1 MAADQST
8 FDQMR
13 GSRVVAYSTGAV
25 TLAAGLVLLFW
36 PDRTITVVARLT
48 GILVVVVGVADL
60 VDAYQHR
67 RGGSYGALQTIRGV
81 LNVGFGFALVF
92 WPHVTVTVLV
102 WIFGI
107 SLVLTGA
114 LGLVALRRIP
124 GEFRRPTLI
133 RAVVTIV
140 FGLLVLIWPSATL
153 QAVALIVAALL
164 IAFGL
169 ILLWSGYLLSQASRT
184 ATSSASGAT
193 PTEQE
198 SSEPSSEP

>member
-1 MAADQST
+1 MTADQST
-8 FDQMR
+8 LDQMR

-25 TLAAGLVLLFW
+25 TLAAGLMLLFW

-48 GILVVVVGVADL
+48 GLLVVAVGAADL

-81 LNVGFGFALVF
+81 INVGFGLVLVF
-92 WPHVTVTVLV
+92 WPGVTVTVLV
-102 WIFGI
+102 WLFGV

-114 LGLVALRRIP
+114 LGLLALRRIP
-124 GEFRRPTLI
+124 GEFRRPTLV

-153 QAVALIVAALL
+153 AAVALIVAALL
-164 IAFGL
+164 IALGL
-169 ILLWSGYLLSQASRT
+169 VLLWSGYLLSQASRT
-184 ATSSASGAT
+184 ATPSGSS
-193 PTEQE
+193 Q
-198 SSEPSSEP
+198 